1 MDDTKTP
8 ARRIAYKGEVVNRR
22 EVDDLAPLAGDSAI
36 VVRGRD
42 RSFVICC
49 PDGCGELLTINLD
62 ERAGPAWSLYRSS
75 RGVTLYPSVWR
86 ESGCKSHFIV
96 WHDTILWCDR
106 YFEENHE
113 PDDLNPGLCDRVLAM
128 LDDQW
133 RSYRGLATRLDEI
146 PWEVSRA
153 CRILERQGLAE
164 EGGNGRRGQY
174 RRREDL
180 PATSLDDND
189 DGAKEPSSGKRP

>member
-1 MDDTKTP
+1 MDNTKTP

-22 EVDDLAPLAGDSAI
+22 EVDDLAPLAGDSAV

-106 YFEENHE
+106 YFEENRE
-113 PDDLNPGLCDRVLAM
+113 PDDLNPGLRDRVLAV

-133 RSYRGLATRLDEI
+133 SSYRALAARLEEI

-153 CRILERQGLAE
+153 CRKLAHLGLAD
-164 EGGNGRRGQY
+164 EGRNGRRGQY
-174 RRREDL
+174 RRGEDL
-180 PATSLDDND
+180 SATAPDNSD
-189 DGAKEPSSGKRP
+189 NGAKEPSPGKLS

>member
-1 MDDTKTP
+1 
-8 ARRIAYKGEVVNRR
+8 
-22 EVDDLAPLAGDSAI
+22 
-36 VVRGRD
+36 VRGRD

-62 ERAGPAWSLYRSS
+62 ERTGPAWSLYRSS

-106 YFEENHE
+106 HFEEKHE
-113 PDDLNPGLCDRVLAM
+113 PDDLNPGLRDRVLAM

-133 RSYRGLATRLDEI
+133 SSYRGLATRLDEI

-153 CRILERQGLAE
+153 CRNLEQQSLAE
-164 EGGNGRRGQY
+164 EGGNGLRGQY
-174 RRREDL
+174 RRRSDL
-180 PATSLDDND
+180 PATSLEGND
-189 DGAKEPSSGKRP
+189 DGRKSPLLASGHGD